1 MNVTVMSRDVA
12 TRYCY
17 KNHNNPVVMISVSD
31 PYLTYPN
38 GPFCSERNKVL
49 AIQPLFFTDADKPGK
64 DVYDREVTE
73 NDLINEADAQ
83 LIKRLLSL
91 HPDTDVIVHCDAGI
105 SRYCFINTIPCNEK
119 LMRRLDEWRMN
130 RKFETEIFVDENLN
144 IFDGYT
150 SYLVYRM
157 LGITNVPVVIWP
169 KDMRK

>member
-1 MNVTVMSRDVA
+1 MNVTVMSRDAA

-49 AIQPLFFTDADKPGK
+49 AIQSLFFTDADKPGK
-64 DVYDREVTE
+64 DVYNREVTE

-105 SRYCFINTIPCNEK
+105 SRSSGIAAAILKAKTGDDSQIFNSPKYRPNMRCYRTVLNE
-119 LMRRLDEWRMN
+119 LMSED
-130 RKFETEIFVDENLN
+130 
-144 IFDGYT
+144 
-150 SYLVYRM
+150 
-157 LGITNVPVVIWP
+157 
-169 KDMRK
+169 

>member
-105 SRYCFINTIPCNEK
+105 SRSSGIAAAILKAKTGDDSQIFNSPKYRPNMRCYRTVLKE
-119 LMRRLDEWRMN
+119 LMSED
-130 RKFETEIFVDENLN
+130 
-144 IFDGYT
+144 
-150 SYLVYRM
+150 
-157 LGITNVPVVIWP
+157 
-169 KDMRK
+169 